1 MCIPFFSLYVHV
13 QFPDC
18 DDEDAIS
25 VSCLDLYYTV
35 KFKKKKVHDDKD
47 DEITPHLLQ
56 NLEGNAAS

>member
-1 MCIPFFSLYVHV
+1 MHQLAFSHYV

-35 KFKKKKVHDDKD
+35 RFKKKKVHRD

-56 NLEGNAAS
+56 NIEGNITG